1 MLILQKNKN
10 YLYRFTI
17 ECTIGKPFC
26 ASTFAADSPSAG
38 SNKTAKLHPLCSITG
53 DLTTRAGM
61 PYCCR
66 TSAARS
72 VA

>member
-1 MLILQKNKN
+1 MIVC
-10 YLYRFTI
+10 RI
-17 ECTIGKPFC
+17 RRPFC
-26 ASTFAADSPSAG
+26 DSTFAALSA
-38 SNKTAKLHPLCSITG
+38 SLRSIKTAKLHPLCSITG
-53 DLTTRAGM
+53 DLTTRAGI